1 MISPVAFTSPPG
13 WLSHLVN
20 PKGGTGRCTA
30 ALLNPLHPPTT
41 ASPRPDLLSSSPAL
55 VVVGAVKTVHPTTTP
70 SSQLEHKGSIYQYV
84 LVTFRG
90 QCCCSWTQRARSQR
104 HGSVSAAQDACLGGM
119 SGVRVR
125 SVQAIRWSVPP
136 RVSDTR
142 NWHWQKWSATPCF
155 VVLCYF
161 IIFFFFFLIFGRW
174 HCKSGFTWDLFPLA
188 WQWHSPPCPCVKS
201 QTSVAG
207 FTRSLCPVVNRGSRF
222 RPIVMEVAL

>member
-1 MISPVAFTSPPG
+1 MISSVAFTIPPG

-30 ALLNPLHPPTT
+30 ALLNPLQPPTT
-41 ASPRPDLLSSSPAL
+41 APPRPALLSYSPAL
-55 VVVGAVKTVHPTTTP
+55 AVVGAVQTDHPTTTP

-104 HGSVSAAQDACLGGM
+104 HGSVSAAQDACFGGM
-119 SGVRVR
+119 SGVGVR
-125 SVQAIRWSVPP
+125 SVQAVRWSVPP
-136 RVSDTR
+136 RVSETH
-142 NWHWQKWSATPCF
+142 NWHWQKVKRNTLLRG
-155 VVLCYF
+155 VIV
-161 IIFFFFFLIFGRW
+161 FFLGRW
-174 HCKSGFTWDLFPLA
+174 RCKSGFTCDLFPMARL
-188 WQWHSPPCPCVKS
+188 WHSPPCPHVMS
-201 QTSVAG
+201 HTGVAG